1 MAAKVEASKITKR
14 RASISGMLKYLG
26 VSRSGYRSFLQH
38 KPSATELRREAV
50 KKDIRK
56 IYDKSKQNYGAPKI
70 TVELRKDGAKISER
84 TVGKYMRQ
92 MGIRAQWTKPW
103 IATTK
108 DSDFSKELHNILKE
122 QFNPDRP
129 NAVWCTD
136 ITYIW
141 TWDGFVYL
149 TSIMD
154 LYSRKIIAW
163 TLSDNMEVSC
173 VIDTVNKAKARRN
186 TDLPLILH
194 SDRGSQYVSN
204 AYREATEKF
213 QLSYSHKG
221 YPYDNACIESFH
233 SLIKRE
239 WLNRFKITDY
249 QHAYKLVFEYIETF
263 YNTVRIHSH
272 CDYMSPDQYEQL
284 FQRVAVQPLASGSG
298 RTTLCSA

>member
-1 MAAKVEASKITKR
+1 MEAAKAAKR
-14 RASISGMLKYLG
+14 RVSISGMLKFLG
-26 VSRSGYRSFLQH
+26 VSRSGYRAFLKH
-38 KPSATELRREAV
+38 KPSASEQRKNAV

-56 IYDKSKQNYGAPKI
+56 IYDDSKQNYGAPKI
-70 TVELRKDGAKISER
+70 AVELRKVGETISER
-84 TVGKYMRQ
+84 TVGKYMKE
-92 MGIRAQWTKPW
+92 MGIRAQWSKPW

-108 DSDFSKELHNILKE
+108 DSDFSKELHNILNE

-141 TWDGFVYL
+141 TVEGFVYL

-163 TLSDNMEVSC
+163 TLSETMEVSC
-173 VIDTVNKAKARRN
+173 VIDTVNKATARRN

-194 SDRGSQYVSN
+194 SDRGSQYVSK
-204 AYREATEKF
+204 AYREATERF

-239 WLNRFKITDY
+239 WLNRFKIQDY
-249 QHAYKLVFEYIETF
+249 SRAHQLVFEYIETF

-272 CDYMSPDQYEQL
+272 CKYMSPDQFEKLYA
-284 FQRVAVQPLASGSG
+284 RVAA
-298 RTTLCSA
+298 

>member
-1 MAAKVEASKITKR
+1 MEAAKAAKR
-14 RASISGMLKYLG
+14 RVSISGMLKFLG
-26 VSRSGYRSFLQH
+26 VSRSGYRAFLKH
-38 KPSATELRREAV
+38 KPSASEQRKNAV

-56 IYDKSKQNYGAPKI
+56 IYDDSKQNYGAPKI
-70 TVELRKDGAKISER
+70 AVELRKVGETISER
-84 TVGKYMRQ
+84 TVGKYMKE
-92 MGIRAQWTKPW
+92 MGIRAQWSKPW

-108 DSDFSKELHNILKE
+108 DSDFSKELHNILNE

-141 TWDGFVYL
+141 TVEGFVYL

-163 TLSDNMEVSC
+163 TLSETMEASC
-173 VIDTVNKAKARRN
+173 VIDTVNKATARRN

-194 SDRGSQYVSN
+194 SDRGSQYVSK
-204 AYREATEKF
+204 AYREATERF

-239 WLNRFKITDY
+239 WLNRFKIQDY
-249 QHAYKLVFEYIETF
+249 SRAHQLVFEYIETF

-272 CDYMSPDQYEQL
+272 CKYMSPDQFEKLYA
-284 FQRVAVQPLASGSG
+284 RVAA
-298 RTTLCSA
+298 

>member
-1 MAAKVEASKITKR
+1 MEASKVTR
-14 RASISGMLKYLG
+14 RRVSISGMLKHLG
-26 VSRSGYRSFLQH
+26 VSRSGYRSFLNH
-38 KPSATELRREAV
+38 KPSATEQRREAV
-50 KKDIRK
+50 KKDIQR
-56 IYDKSKQNYGAPKI
+56 IYDDSKQNYGAPKI
-70 TVELRKDGAKISER
+70 TEELRKAGERIAER

-92 MGIRAQWTKPW
+92 MGIRAQWVKPW
-103 IATTK
+103 IATTI
-108 DSDFSKELHNILKE
+108 DSDFSKELHNVLDE

-141 TWDGFVYL
+141 TYDGFVYL

-163 TLSDNMEVSC
+163 TITDSMEVSC
-173 VIDTVNKAKARRN
+173 VVDTVNKAKARRN
-186 TDLPLILH
+186 TELPLILH
-194 SDRGSQYVSN
+194 SDRGSQYVSK
-204 AYREATEKF
+204 AYRQATEKY

-239 WLNRFKITDY
+239 WLDRFRILNL
-249 QHAYKLVFEYIETF
+249 QHAHVLVFEYIETF

-272 CDYMSPDQYEQL
+272 CDYMSPDQFERLYNSL
-284 FQRVAVQPLASGSG
+284 PPVA
-298 RTTLCSA
+298 

>member
-1 MAAKVEASKITKR
+1 
-14 RASISGMLKYLG
+14 MLKYLG
-26 VSRSGYRSFLQH
+26 VSRSGYRSFLHH
-38 KPSATELRREAV
+38 KPSATEQRREAV
-50 KKDIRK
+50 KKDIQR
-56 IYDKSKQNYGAPKI
+56 IYDKSRQNYGAPKI
-70 TVELRKDGAKISER
+70 TAELRKEGNTIAER

-92 MGIRAQWTKPW
+92 MGIRAQWSKPW

-108 DSDFSKELHNILKE
+108 DSDFSKELHNILDE

-186 TDLPLILH
+186 TDLPLLLH
-194 SDRGSQYVSN
+194 SDRGSQYVSK

-239 WLNRFKITDY
+239 WLDRFKITDY
-249 QHAYKLVFEYIETF
+249 RHAYKLVFEYIETF

-272 CDYMSPDQYEQL
+272 CDYMSPDQFEKL
-284 FQRVAVQPLASGSG
+284 FQRIAA
-298 RTTLCSA
+298 